1 MQESLLSHIASNFIS
16 EYENV
21 ANSSITYL
29 LNKYPASREVLK
41 NILQIDNMPSY
52 FVTELATKSNGRPD
66 ITGLDIN
73 GNKRIIIEG
82 KFWANLTDN
91 QPINYL
97 KELPENGK
105 LLFLVPEKRKI
116 SLDVEIKKRINGNDK
131 KIYIFS
137 WNEFLDLVEVEN
149 HKNHNQALVSDIT
162 QLKELCSKMDD
173 EGMVPLSQSDLDPMN
188 GRVAYQFASLIDEC
202 KPILKEWEKTDF
214 KKLTASSSTGWNG
227 FYFRAF
233 DFGCQL
239 YFSSYRWFTCK
250 TSTPIWIEIFDKDF
264 NSSPKIYHFLNNID
278 PINSFNEDGISV
290 YAIELQ
296 TGMDK
301 NQCIKHIEL
310 KIKEI
315 LTKLN
320 EEMNV

>member
-1 MQESLLSHIASNFIS
+1 VQESLLSHIASNFIS

-41 NILQIDNMPSY
+41 NILQIDDVPSY

-66 ITGLDIN
+66 VTGLDKN
-73 GNKRIIIEG
+73 GNKQIIIEG

-91 QPINYL
+91 QPVNYL
-97 KELPENGK
+97 KELPENGR
-105 LLFLVPEKRKI
+105 LLFLLPEKRKI
-116 SLDVEIKKRINGNDK
+116 SLDVEIKKRLNGNDK

-149 HKNHNQALVSDIT
+149 NKNHNQALISDIT
-162 QLKELCSKMDD
+162 QLKELCSKMDE
-173 EGMVPLSQSDLDPMN
+173 EGMPPLSQSDLDPMN

-202 KPILKEWEKTDF
+202 KPILKEWEETDF

-239 YFSSYRWFTCK
+239 YFSSYKWFSTN
-250 TSTPIWIEIFDKDF
+250 TSTPIWLDIYDKDF
-264 NSSPKIYHFLNNID
+264 KTSQKIYHFLNNFD
-278 PINSFNEDGISV
+278 SQNSYNEDYTSYG
-290 YAIELQ
+290 IELQ

-301 NQCIKHIEL
+301 TQIIKHIET
-310 KIKEI
+310 KIKEV

-320 EEMNV
+320 EDMKE

>member
-41 NILQIDNMPSY
+41 NMLQIDDVPSY

-66 ITGLDIN
+66 VTGLDIN
-73 GNKRIIIEG
+73 GNKQIIIEG

-97 KELPENGK
+97 KELPENGR
-105 LLFLVPEKRKI
+105 LLFLLPEKRKI
-116 SLDVEIKKRINGNDK
+116 SLDVEIKKRLNGKDE

-149 HKNHNQALVSDIT
+149 NKNHNQALISDIR

-173 EGMVPLSQSDLDPMN
+173 EGMPPLSQSDLDPMN

-202 KPILKEWEKTDF
+202 KPILKEWEETDF

-233 DFGCQL
+233 DFGCKL
-239 YFSSYRWFTCK
+239 YFSSYKWFSTN
-250 TSTPIWIEIFDKDF
+250 TSTPIWLDIYDKDF
-264 NSSPKIYHFLNNID
+264 KTSQKIYHFLNNFD
-278 PINSFNEDGISV
+278 SQNSYNEDYTSYG
-290 YAIELQ
+290 IELQ

-301 NQCIKHIEL
+301 AQIIKHIET
-310 KIKEI
+310 KIKEV

-320 EEMNV
+320 QDMKE

>member
-1 MQESLLSHIASNFIS
+1 VQESLLSHIASNFIS

-41 NILQIDNMPSY
+41 NILQIDDVPSY

-66 ITGLDIN
+66 VTGLDKN
-73 GNKRIIIEG
+73 GNKQIIIEG

-91 QPINYL
+91 QPVNYL
-97 KELPENGK
+97 KELPENGR
-105 LLFLVPEKRKI
+105 LLFLLPEKRKI
-116 SLDVEIKKRINGNDK
+116 SLDVEIKKRLNGNDK

-149 HKNHNQALVSDIT
+149 NKNHNQALISDIT
-162 QLKELCSKMDD
+162 QLKELCSKMDE
-173 EGMVPLSQSDLDPMN
+173 EGMPPLSQSDLDPMN
-188 GRVAYQFASLIDEC
+188 GRIAYQFASLIDEC
-202 KPILKEWEKTDF
+202 KPILKEWEETDF

-239 YFSSYRWFTCK
+239 YFSSYKWFSTN
-250 TSTPIWIEIFDKDF
+250 TSTPIWLDIYDKDF
-264 NSSPKIYHFLNNID
+264 KTSQKIYHFLNNFD
-278 PINSFNEDGISV
+278 SQNSYNEDYTSYG
-290 YAIELQ
+290 IELQ

-301 NQCIKHIEL
+301 TQIIKHIEA
-310 KIKEI
+310 KIKEV

-320 EEMNV
+320 EDMKE

>member
-1 MQESLLSHIASNFIS
+1 VQESLLSHIASNFIS

-41 NILQIDNMPSY
+41 NILQIDDVPSY

-66 ITGLDIN
+66 VTGLDKN
-73 GNKRIIIEG
+73 GNKQIIIEG

-91 QPINYL
+91 QPVNYL
-97 KELPENGK
+97 KELPENGR
-105 LLFLVPEKRKI
+105 LLFLLPEKRKI
-116 SLDVEIKKRINGNDK
+116 SLDVEIKKRLNGNDK

-149 HKNHNQALVSDIT
+149 NKNHNQALISDIT
-162 QLKELCSKMDD
+162 QLKELCSKMDE
-173 EGMVPLSQSDLDPMN
+173 EGMPPLSQSDLDPMN

-202 KPILKEWEKTDF
+202 KPILKEWEETDF

-239 YFSSYRWFTCK
+239 YFSSYKWFSTN
-250 TSTPIWIEIFDKDF
+250 TSTPIWLDIYDKDF
-264 NSSPKIYHFLNNID
+264 KTSQKIYHFLNNFD
-278 PINSFNEDGISV
+278 SQNSYNEDYTSYG
-290 YAIELQ
+290 IELQ

-301 NQCIKHIEL
+301 TQIIKHIEA
-310 KIKEI
+310 KIKEV

-320 EEMNV
+320 EDMKE

>member
-41 NILQIDNMPSY
+41 NILLLDDVPSY

-66 ITGLDIN
+66 VTGLDIN
-73 GNKRIIIEG
+73 GNKQIIIEG

-91 QPINYL
+91 QPVNYL
-97 KELPENGK
+97 KELPENGR
-105 LLFLVPEKRKI
+105 LLFLLPEKRKI
-116 SLDVEIKKRINGNDK
+116 SLDVEIKKRLNGNDK

-149 HKNHNQALVSDIT
+149 NKNHNQALISDIT
-162 QLKELCSKMDD
+162 QLKELCSKMDE
-173 EGMVPLSQSDLDPMN
+173 EGMPPLSQSDLDPMN

-202 KPILKEWEKTDF
+202 KPILKEWEETDF

-239 YFSSYRWFTCK
+239 YFSSYKWFSTN
-250 TSTPIWIEIFDKDF
+250 TSTPIWLDIYDKDF
-264 NSSPKIYHFLNNID
+264 KTSQKIYHFLNNFD
-278 PINSFNEDGISV
+278 SQNSYNEDYTSYG
-290 YAIELQ
+290 IELQ

-301 NQCIKHIEL
+301 TQIIKHIEA
-310 KIKEI
+310 KIKEV

-320 EEMNV
+320 EDMKE